1 MGKDKPRTALD
12 AALLKRKY
20 VHFDAPLT
28 RNECRDLVTS
38 PAAVGTHA
46 FFPFLR
52 HDLVRRKLKRSG
64 KGRVTKSLKIRDI
77 RYAAHADA
85 AIYSYYNF
93 LLCELYEKKVI
104 ELGLSDN
111 VTAFRSLAKS
121 NVDFANEAFEWIA
134 TNRPCNAFGFD
145 VTDFF
150 GSLNHTTLKKAWS
163 SLLGLSSMPEDHFSV
178 FRSLTKHSSVELIA
192 ARRALGLSR
201 SSLARIDRLCSAA
214 EFRTKI
220 RGGGLVFSNKL
231 NSGIPQGSPI
241 SAALSNIYMLEF
253 DKNLK
258 KQVERAGG
266 VYRRYCDDILVLVP
280 NLATEDFEDL
290 VAKEL
295 SKLGLSMQTA
305 KTLSCKFDKQGTKT
319 TPPLQYLGLTY
330 DGASVLLR
338 SSGISR
344 FYLKMRRGVAQLKTS
359 KRTDGSTALI
369 VQRRR
374 TLLNKY
380 SEHTPATG
388 RSYFKYVRLATKK
401 TNSTSIK
408 RQLKRHRRRLAD
420 LM

>member
-1 MGKDKPRTALD
+1 MGKDKPQTALE
-12 AALLKRKY
+12 AALLRRKY

-28 RNECRDLVTS
+28 RKECRGLVTS
-38 PAAVGTHA
+38 PSAVSTHA

-52 HDLVRRKLKRSG
+52 HDIVRRKLKRSG

-104 ELGLSDN
+104 ELGLSEN
-111 VTAFRSLAKS
+111 VIAFRSLAKS

-134 TNRPCNAFGFD
+134 SNRPCKAFGFD

-150 GSLNHTTLKKAWS
+150 GSLNHKILKKAWS

-220 RGGGLVFSNKL
+220 RGSGLVFSNSSS
-231 NSGIPQGSPI
+231 SGIPQGSPV

-258 KQVERAGG
+258 NHVERAGG
-266 VYRRYCDDILVLVP
+266 IYRRYCDDILVLVP
-280 NLATEDFEDL
+280 NSASEDFESL
-290 VAKEL
+290 VANEL
-295 SKLGLSMQTA
+295 CKLGLSMQAA
-305 KTLSCKFDKQGTKT
+305 KTLSCHFDNKGTKT

-330 DGASVLLR
+330 DGTSVHLR

-374 TLLNKY
+374 KLLNKY
-380 SEHTPATG
+380 SEHTPTTG

-401 TNSTSIK
+401 TNSASIK
-408 RQLKRHRRRLAD
+408 LQLKRHRRRLAD